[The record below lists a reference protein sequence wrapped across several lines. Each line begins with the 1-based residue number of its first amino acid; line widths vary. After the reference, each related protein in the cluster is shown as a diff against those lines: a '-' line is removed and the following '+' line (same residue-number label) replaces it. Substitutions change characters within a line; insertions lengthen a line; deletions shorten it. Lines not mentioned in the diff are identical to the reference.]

1 VQQFQLIVQFVSFL
15 VVRAR
20 VVRARVVGSGVV
32 GLG

>member
-1 VQQFQLIVQFVSFL
+1 VQQFQLIVQLVSFL

-20 VVRARVVGSGVV
+20 VVRACLIGSGVV